1 MNKRSFK
8 YGGGGPSKQNLKV
21 DFEKEIMLGYS
32 LAKTYQVLFRGS
44 DVKVFNVND

>member
-32 LAKTYQVLFRGS
+32 WTLE
-44 DVKVFNVND
+44 KVDLRTF